1 MFKNI
6 IPFKKGKEGSENP
19 VGRDVG
25 LDGRDII
32 DDENK
37 QIENISAVSA
47 AIPNHP
53 QITPRKSGALS
64 AIKLLVGASSS
75 KKLSSNLTTS
85 TPGRKLLQKIICTP
99 GKSKSFSDTSIEE
112 LDDFGGGGSY
122 SHNNNRSFIVDH
134 FNTVRELEV
143 EETSSNFETT
153 NFVEMPST
161 PPRLA
166 RKLLADQD
174 INTNLDDRCDKQ
186 QKMKTS
192 GKQSTG
198 DQLVSSGNI
207 NSSKKID
214 DALEAASNSPGINDD
229 MVFSTNSSSSDD
241 EFDHQNENNNDASMS
256 SRTALSY
263 ASPPNNKSRDD
274 DRQSSPSDRHIP
286 MKMSPGIG
294 IPTPA
299 ISKLRETSSGSYV
312 EDSGSNLPFP
322 HPLRSS
328 IPDSPTMIETNN
340 TTPNP
345 KNLSIQ
351 FEEEGNDDDDDDA
364 FLPDDFKS
372 ADESPTSELKQT
384 FASYEVDKMIQ
395 NAKREERMCL
405 RQEHDKETAELHNEF
420 DKIMMES
427 GSQWKRD
434 ADEEA
439 TRYER
444 LLKEEKHKTSQ
455 KHHELIN
462 KEQSLEDIKLVLNE
476 TETEREFLR
485 LQVSE
490 LENAAEKM
498 STVASS
504 NDSKIQEMESLQKA
518 KSEADDRISDLER
531 ELNDNKVSSAE
542 SLQQYQA
549 SNEELTTKLSAT
561 EIELSELRKQ
571 KDVEADLFITLKN
584 EKDMADREVVDL
596 SERLRI
602 QSESNNQSLNQLEEA
617 EKEITNLK
625 TQVTEFSSNETSSSE
640 EIRLATIEIDN
651 LKSLRVED
659 EKQIETLQVQLSRIE
674 EEHQAVYSSIEEE
687 HQRAALFSTPQ
698 KSRSLNSSY
707 SESPC
712 LEIDI
717 LRVDN
722 NKAQGQLKAMGK
734 VLKRYKSERDDV
746 KTKIKELEQRQIQTI
761 EIAVKQATQDQKEKN
776 QLLTEEN
783 EELRQKPV
791 DIGEKMVEEMKD
803 HIEELKKRHTEEISQ
818 IRESSDT
825 ALADNTRA
833 QLEEQHKTLEAEF
846 QLQTKELIE
855 SHRKKIDSLL
865 LEIEQIRTNHDSEV
879 TLTKTKSKEEIDG
892 LHDELRQIKIE
903 FDTKSKVAEEHE
915 GQIKV
920 MHKMHGEEIELI
932 RSESREEV
940 DDFRDKLNKLQK
952 DLDANPSEAATE
964 EIMKTMKSK
973 FDEDLEQV
981 KGKAKSDQDRLQ
993 SEIDSLMAEK
1003 NGATQKANKLES
1015 QIGEIQQR
1023 NTARIEKDKIEYDH
1037 LVREITAGHAKE
1049 GDEMLAQLDLI
1060 EAEAVERCKK
1070 AENAVKD
1077 KDAVIAAMGYQ
1088 LAESSQQHDMLKNE
1102 IEPLRID
1109 LEKMKAEN
1117 KTNLQEITK
1126 LIAQHSKEIEDQVV
1140 LRDNACNEAREE
1152 MIEMAEKQLEDRQ
1165 GYYRT
1170 IKKELDNA
1178 QSRISVLD
1186 RDLRLTKKE
1195 LEEMSTRHEAREA
1208 DLKDEIA
1215 QARAQSATREAN
1227 LIRAERVHYAELKK
1241 AKDAEKTMKS
1251 KLEESQATSQSV
1263 QSTLAALVSEKER
1276 MSQELIEVTAI
1287 SEELAALCEENKLM

>member
-1 MFKNI
+1 MFKN
-6 IPFKKGKEGSENP
+6 IPFKKGKEGLENP
-19 VGRDVG
+19 VGRDVEF
-25 LDGRDII
+25 DGKDID

-37 QIENISAVSA
+37 QIEDISALQAV
-47 AIPNHP
+47 IPKQP
-53 QITPRKSGALS
+53 QITLRKSGALS

-75 KKLSSNLTTS
+75 KKLSSNRTTS
-85 TPGRKLLQKIICTP
+85 TPGRKLLQKLICTP
-99 GKSKSFSDTSIEE
+99 GKSRSFTDSSIEE

-122 SHNNNRSFIVDH
+122 SHNNRSFIVDH

-143 EETSSNFETT
+143 EGSSSNFETT
-153 NFVEMPST
+153 NFEMPST

-166 RKLLADQD
+166 RKLLVDHD
-174 INTNLDDRCDKQ
+174 LNKIPDDRCHKQ

-192 GKQSTG
+192 GKESTE
-198 DQLVSSGNI
+198 DHQVVSSGDR

-214 DALEAASNSPGINDD
+214 DALEAASNSPGMNDD
-229 MVFSTNSSSSDD
+229 IIFSTDSSSSDD
-241 EFDHQNENNNDASMS
+241 DLDHQNENNNDASMS

-263 ASPPNNKSRDD
+263 ASPPNKVRDD

-299 ISKLRETSSGSYV
+299 ITKLRESSSGSYL

-340 TTPNP
+340 ATPNP

-351 FEEEGNDDDDDDA
+351 FEEEEDDDDDA
-364 FLPDDFKS
+364 FLPDDFKPT
-372 ADESPTSELKQT
+372 DESPTDESKQT
-384 FASYEVDKMIQ
+384 LTSYEVDKIIQ

-434 ADEEA
+434 ADEEVN
-439 TRYER
+439 RYER
-444 LLKEEKHKTSQ
+444 LLKEEKRKTSQ

-462 KEQSLEDIKLVLNE
+462 KEQSLEDIKLALNE

-485 LQVSE
+485 CQVSE
-490 LENAAEKM
+490 LENAAERM
-498 STVASS
+498 SSVASI
-504 NDSKIQEMESLQKA
+504 NDSKIQQMESLQKA
-518 KSEADDRISDLER
+518 KSEADGRILDLER
-531 ELNDNKVSSAE
+531 ELSDNKVSAE

-549 SNEELTTKLSAT
+549 SKEELSTKFSAA

-571 KDVEADLFITLKN
+571 KDVDSDRFIALKN
-584 EKDMADREVVDL
+584 EKDMADQEVVDL

-602 QSESNNQSLNQLEEA
+602 QTESNNQNLNQLEET
-617 EKEITNLK
+617 EKEMTNLK
-625 TQVTEFSSNETSSSE
+625 TQVAEFSSKGTSSSE
-640 EIRLATIEIDN
+640 EIRLAKIEIDN

-674 EEHQAVYSSIEEE
+674 EEHQAVFSSIEEE
-687 HQRAALFSTPQ
+687 HHRAAVFATPQ
-698 KSRSLNSSY
+698 KSSSLNSSY

-722 NKAQGQLKAMGK
+722 NKAQEQLKAMGK

-746 KTKIKELEQRQIQTI
+746 KVKIKELEQRQIQTI

-776 QLLTEEN
+776 QSLTEEN
-783 EELRQKPV
+783 EELRQKSI

-803 HIEELKKRHTEEISQ
+803 QIEELKKRHTEEISL
-818 IRESSDT
+818 IKESSDT
-825 ALADNTRA
+825 MSGDNTRA

-855 SHRKKIDSLL
+855 SHKKKIDSLL
-865 LEIEQIRTNHDSEV
+865 LEIEKIRTNHEAEF

-892 LHDELRQIKIE
+892 LHDEHRQMKIE
-903 FDTKSKVAEEHE
+903 FDAKSKVAEELE

-920 MHKMHGEEIELI
+920 MHEMHGEENELI
-932 RSESREEV
+932 RSKSREEV

-973 FDEDLEQV
+973 FEEDLEQV
-981 KGKAKSDQDRLQ
+981 KGKAKIDQDRLQ

-1015 QIGEIQQR
+1015 QIGEIQER

-1037 LVREITAGHAKE
+1037 LVREIRDGHAKE

-1060 EAEAVERCKK
+1060 EAEAVERCKN
-1070 AENAVKD
+1070 AENTVKD
-1077 KDAVIAAMGYQ
+1077 KDAVITAMGYQ
-1088 LAESSQQHDMLKNE
+1088 LAESSQQHDMLKKE

-1117 KTNLQEITK
+1117 KTNLQEIAK
-1126 LIAQHSKEIEDQVV
+1126 LIAQHSKEIEDQIV
-1140 LRDNACNEAREE
+1140 LRENACNEAREE

-1165 GYYRT
+1165 EYYRT

-1186 RDLRLTKKE
+1186 RDLRFTKKE
-1195 LEEMSTRHEAREA
+1195 LEEMSTRYEAREA

-1227 LIRAERVHYAELKK
+1227 LIRAERVHHAELKK
-1241 AKDAEKTMKS
+1241 AKDAEKTTKS
-1251 KLEESQATSQSV
+1251 KLEESQATSQSI
-1263 QSTLAALVSEKER
+1263 QTTLAALVSEKER
-1276 MSQELIEVTAI
+1276 MSQELVEVTAI
-1287 SEELAALCEENKLM
+1287 SEELAALCEQNNLM